1 MENIEIII
9 SIASAALGLLITTVT
24 FISKFVTNAKAKKA
38 MENIVKIGNAIVP
51 YIEEAETFMNYS
63 GEEKKQYVLTKAN
76 RFAIDNNIKFDEQ
89 AVSDKIEELVTL
101 TKQVN
106 KRGSKSSAAACE
118 EHLNA
123 VL

>member
-24 FISKFVTNAKAKKA
+24 FLSKFVTNAKAKKA
-38 MENIVKIGNAIVP
+38 MENIVKIGNAVIP
-51 YIEEAETFMNYS
+51 YIEEAETFVHYS

-76 RFAIDNNIKFDEQ
+76 MFAIENKIKFNEQ
-89 AVSDKIEELVTL
+89 AVSEKIEELVTL

-106 KRGSKSSAAACE
+106 KRGSISNTKNRADQIGAI
-118 EHLNA
+118 
-123 VL
+123 